1 MMFRYRNIFRHF
13 YLKSTLVILILVY
26 LSMQSYGQDS
36 LYSSRIGSSVRTI
49 EEEIIDLRP
58 HMFIRNIQVNG
69 WYEEYIVDTV
79 NKKLLRVKLFGNF
92 DCDTNVMGHPDHE
105 GNWRFVVNCRKE
117 HFTFFYQDNYLVR
130 VSDNGITTYY
140 LLNEDVF
147 LKPDLLNLNGSENSR
162 WYFMYLMN
170 LSNRFLLHFRK
181 LF

>member
-1 MMFRYRNIFRHF
+1 MFRYRNIFQHF
-13 YLKSTLVILILVY
+13 YLKSTVPILFLLS
-26 LSMQSYGQDS
+26 LSMQSYSQDS
-36 LYSSRIGSSVRTI
+36 LYASGIDSSVRSI
-49 EEEIIDLRP
+49 EEKIMDLGR

-79 NKKLLRVKLFGNF
+79 NKKLLRVKLFGDF
-92 DCDTNVMGHPDHE
+92 DCDTNVVGHPDHE

-117 HFTFFYQDNYLVR
+117 HFTFFYEDNYLVQ
-130 VSDNGITTYY
+130 VSDNNGKTTYY

-162 WYFMYLMN
+162 WYFKYLTN